1 MNASSKQVAPS
12 RLPRLVIGVLLSL
25 TIMAVACDDSS
36 NDSDGLSLTLAV
48 SGVPES
54 ATAVS
59 ASGDFGEDISL
70 EQADELWQGTLTGL
84 SQDQAYLVNLQATAG
99 DSQSPVMVRSFTA
112 DEDSATIA
120 LDFVNSA
127 EACMLAGITA
137 SAVQG
142 SADASTL
149 VDQAVTVIGV
159 VTGDF
164 QTENELS
171 GFFLRDFLGDG
182 NAASSDGLFVN
193 VVSQENDVDV
203 GDLVAISGT
212 VSEEDDLT
220 QLTNVTEVVVCSSDH
235 TIPTTDVDLP
245 TENVGDLEAFE
256 GMLVSFDQDLT
267 VSQNFFQGRYGQI
280 TLSADGRLY
289 NPTNGNNLGESE
301 DGNQRRLIFLDD
313 GQDVD
318 SRGDNPDPVPYL
330 SEGNTLRVGDTVSN
344 LTGILSYGQVSSSTS
359 VRDYR
364 LQPTVTP
371 TFTRVNARQD
381 APDDVGGELKVA
393 SFNVLNYFTTFESDD
408 DDARGAFNAGEFERQ
423 RDKIIAAIV
432 AMDADIVGLIE
443 IENNGGAGDTPTS
456 SSTDQTAIDDLIA
469 GLNEEMGAGTY
480 AGFAAPDGLGDDAI
494 KQTFIYKPA
503 TVSPV
508 GDAILSTDDAYT
520 VNGSS
525 RRPVAR
531 TFEDNASSEQF
542 TVIVNHFKSKGCR
555 DAEGLDEDQG
565 DGQGCYNAT
574 RTTQAQAL
582 VTLVDEIMAATGDD
596 DVLVIGDLNAYGAE
610 DPIVVLEQADFVD
623 LIERDLPAEDRYS
636 FIFSPGQSG
645 YLDHALAN
653 TSLADNITGTTV
665 WFINAD
671 EPAFLD
677 YSTPPFKPDSVQA
690 LYTSTP
696 FRSSDHDPVIVGLSF
711 NN

>member
-1 MNASSKQVAPS
+1 VVAA
-12 RLPRLVIGVLLSL
+12 LLSL
-25 TIMAVACDDSS
+25 TITVAACDDSS
-36 NDSDGLSLTLAV
+36 SSNDDLSLTLAV
-48 SGVPES
+48 SGVPAS

-59 ASGDFGEDISL
+59 ASGNFGEELSL
-70 EQADELWQGTLTGL
+70 EQAGELWQGTLTGL
-84 SQDQAYLVNLQATAG
+84 TQDEAYLVNLQATAG
-99 DSQSPVMVRSFTA
+99 DSRSPVMVRSFTA
-112 DEDSATIA
+112 DEADATIA

-127 EACMLAGITA
+127 EACMVAGIA
-137 SAVQG
+137 VSAVQG
-142 SADASTL
+142 LADASPL
-149 VDQAVTVIGV
+149 AGQAVTVIGV

-164 QTENELS
+164 QSESELA

-193 VVSQENDVDV
+193 ALDQQNDVDT
-203 GDLVAISGT
+203 GDLVAVSGT
-212 VSEEDDLT
+212 VSEDGDLT
-220 QLTNVTEVVVCSSDH
+220 QLVDITEAIVCSSNH

-289 NPTNGNNLGESE
+289 NPTNGNNLGESI

-330 SEGNTLRVGDTVSN
+330 AEGNTLRVGDTVSN

-364 LQPTVTP
+364 LQPTVAP
-371 TFTRVNARQD
+371 TFTRVNTRQD

-393 SFNVLNYFTTFESDD
+393 SFNVLNYFTTFESDN

-423 RDKIIAAIV
+423 RAKIIAAIV

-456 SSTDQTAIDDLIA
+456 SSTGQTAIDDLIA
-469 GLNEEMGAGTY
+469 GLNETMGASTY
-480 AGFAAPDGLGDDAI
+480 AGFSAPDDLGNDAI
-494 KQTFIYKPA
+494 KQTFIYKPS

-508 GDAILSTDDAYT
+508 GDATISTDDAYT
-520 VNGSS
+520 VNGFS

-531 TFEDNASSEQF
+531 TFADAASGEQF
-542 TVIVNHFKSKGCR
+542 TVIVNHFKSKSCR
-555 DAEGLDEDQG
+555 NAEGADEDQG

-574 RTTQAQAL
+574 RVAQAQAL
-582 VTLVDEIMAATGDD
+582 VTLVDEITTATGDD

-610 DPIVVLEQADFVD
+610 DPIVVLEQANFVD
-623 LIERDLPAEDRYS
+623 LIERNLPAEDRYS
-636 FIFSPGQSG
+636 YVFSPGQSG

-677 YSTPPFKPDSVQA
+677 YSTPPFKPDSVQD
-690 LYTSTP
+690 LYRPTP